1 MGETVAQYRW
11 FAILYLV
18 FMFFLLPLYTFGLSL
33 IGPIAIYI
41 AFLPLLAVLAVVV
54 LINVLQQKKPQ
65 WLPEILRDWDF
76 LPEFMRSL
84 DPLDR

>member
-11 FAILYLV
+11 FTILYLV

>member
-18 FMFFLLPLYTFGLSL
+18 FMFFLLPLYAFGLSL
-33 IGPIAIYI
+33 IGTVAIYV
-41 AFLPLLAVLAVVV
+41 AFLPLLAVLAIVV
-54 LINVLQQKKPQ
+54 LINVLQKKRPK
-65 WLPEILRDWDF
+65 WLPAFLRDWYF
-76 LPEFMRSL
+76 LPEVMRSL

>member
-18 FMFFLLPLYTFGLSL
+18 FMFFLLPLYAFGLSL
-33 IGPIAIYI
+33 IGPVAIYV
-41 AFLPLLAVLAVVV
+41 AFLPLLALLAIVV
-54 LINVLQQKKPQ
+54 LINVLQEKRPKS
-65 WLPEILRDWDF
+65 LPRSLRDWDF

>member
-11 FAILYLV
+11 FTILYLV

-41 AFLPLLAVLAVVV
+41 AFLPLLAILVVVV
-54 LINVLQQKKPQ
+54 LINVLQQKKPE